1 MAKERKV
8 LQSWEGVKFQSFP
21 LKKAKTTKG
30 SDIYV
35 FGGRYF
41 SLTTSSWAGVE
52 YQGRHRIHCPVDA
65 DLTEG
70 IWALKKMQETVSI
83 VIAAIAAGFEK
94 EVTREYFVVF
104 PSTLQDPQFYVDF
117 IGGHYKSTLAGC
129 GRDRNYQEYIEN
141 DDVEVIANTSNTCRS
156 GRYGSY
162 ASIIIS
168 RTPLEKESEGVS

>member
-41 SLTTSSWAGVE
+41 SVTDGGWAGVE
-52 YQGRHRIHCPVDA
+52 YQGRYRIHCPTDA
-65 DLTEG
+65 DLAEG
-70 IWALKKMQETVSI
+70 VWDVNKIQETVD
-83 VIAAIAAGFEK
+83 VVTATGCQK
-94 EVTREYFVVF
+94 EVIREYFTVF
-104 PSTLQDPQFYVDF
+104 PSTLQDTQFYIDF
-117 IGGHYKSTLAGC
+117 IGGHFKTTFAGI
-129 GRDRNYQEYIEN
+129 GRDRNYKEYIEN